1 MEGYSIDVISE
12 GASGSVSKADYVLM
26 KSEDSICINI
36 AAEHKKCGIRCER
49 DRQNDFIRQFDHLL
63 NADQLIGADAQD
75 INRAMPENGIFIY
88 KECDRSDYENA
99 LPELMNNGR
108 NKVHS
113 EKSAVIRVEGNIGL
127 ENISEIADEIAGF
140 YEHTAEL
147 VISAGET
154 EDHPGKI
161 SISVWT

>member
-1 MEGYSIDVISE
+1 MSE
-12 GASGSVSKADYVLM
+12 M
-26 KSEDSICINI
+26 
-36 AAEHKKCGIRCER
+36 
-49 DRQNDFIRQFDHLL
+49 
-63 NADQLIGADAQD
+63 
-75 INRAMPENGIFIY
+75 
-88 KECDRSDYENA
+88 
-99 LPELMNNGR
+99 MNNGR
-108 NKVHS
+108 NKMHS